1 MQHQQQN
8 TGEWDVQAACALV
21 LNIISSVFI
30 IFLNKTLMRT
40 FMFTFATTLSA
51 FHFVCSALTVQLT
64 QCCQTNDSNKQEAQK
79 GRWINI
85 VVFVSIQCL
94 SLMSLNLSLLINTVG
109 FYQIAKLLVTPF
121 VCVIEAVFLGRRFS
135 MQVVTAIATVVI
147 GVGVVSLTDFQVKP
161 LGLVVAMISVVA
173 SGSGQLLIRDLQTRL
188 NMQPNELLLKSAWP
202 QGLIMLS
209 VGPVLDK
216 AISDRWVNE
225 FKYTNAVLGLISM
238 TCCVAIIVNMSQF
251 FTLKGFSAAAYSVT
265 GHLKTIIVLLGGVLF
280 FNEIVT
286 VNKGIGMI
294 MAVLGMIAYGY
305 CTIKEKQS
313 ADEQKQNINLEPPN
327 GKQTLSSKRDVE
339 HGEYNYNTDDKSNV
353 NGGFTLP
360 PIRQT
365 SQEQVVSINSI
376 SQQQ

>member
-161 LGLVVAMISVVA
+161 LGLVVRI
-173 SGSGQLLIRDLQTRL
+173 T
-188 NMQPNELLLKSAWP
+188 
-202 QGLIMLS
+202 
-209 VGPVLDK
+209 
-216 AISDRWVNE
+216 
-225 FKYTNAVLGLISM
+225 
-238 TCCVAIIVNMSQF
+238 
-251 FTLKGFSAAAYSVT
+251 
-265 GHLKTIIVLLGGVLF
+265 
-280 FNEIVT
+280 
-286 VNKGIGMI
+286 
-294 MAVLGMIAYGY
+294 
-305 CTIKEKQS
+305 QS
-313 ADEQKQNINLEPPN
+313 
-327 GKQTLSSKRDVE
+327 
-339 HGEYNYNTDDKSNV
+339 H
-353 NGGFTLP
+353 
-360 PIRQT
+360 
-365 SQEQVVSINSI
+365 
-376 SQQQ
+376 